1 MDGKQLRKERL
12 SRNIEQTE
20 LAKAIGVKSYTVSRW
35 ERGENKILKK
45 HLDNIEKFFASEAVA
60 SIKRE
65 CKQCGVD
72 ISGMSPR
79 AMYCSKEC
87 NNRTNDRK
95 NHGTWEDYVE
105 MKREFGM
112 KQREETRIRKEVER
126 KALMISKEC
135 AECGDR
141 FETMNKN
148 VLTCS
153 SNCSKRRSN
162 RLSWQTG
169 KKRINDTNIVD
180 RDISLKV
187 LYKRDEGICYI
198 CGNKCDYND
207 YKKDG
212 SNFTSGP
219 TYPSVDH
226 LIPLSRGGKHAWY
239 NVRLAHHRCN
249 SLKSDLMIDDV
260 KRYIPDNAYV
270 LARKVSPN
278 KKEVKQYSK
287 SMELIAVYESTAE
300 ASRQTGVKAK
310 GIQSCARKE
319 AKTYRGY
326 IWEY

>member
-1 MDGKQLRKERL
+1 MIIHTCAECNKEFTGRKKKYCSTECSEEVRRRKNKERWRKANPGWNDGTNKVCEWCGKEFTVPARNAHRTRFCSEKCNSRSKGHMPLEEYKTILDKKKQETAERKER
-12 SRNIEQTE
+12 Q
-20 LAKAIGVKSYTVSRW
+20 
-35 ERGENKILKK
+35 
-45 HLDNIEKFFASEAVA
+45 
-60 SIKRE
+60 
-65 CKQCGVD
+65 
-72 ISGMSPR
+72 
-79 AMYCSKEC
+79 
-87 NNRTNDRK
+87 
-95 NHGTWEDYVE
+95 
-105 MKREFGM
+105 
-112 KQREETRIRKEVER
+112 RKEKR
-126 KALMISKEC
+126 GSLLTKEC
-135 AECGDR
+135 AECGQSFD
-141 FETMNKN
+141 TMQPGQ
-148 VLTCS
+148 LTCS
-153 SNCSKRRSN
+153 LKCGKVRTN
-162 RLSWQTG
+162 RISSLR
-169 KKRINDTNIVD
+169 KDKRINDTNIVD

-287 SMELIAVYESTAE
+287 SMELIAAYESTAE
-300 ASRQTGVKAK
+300 ASRQTGIRVK
-310 GIQSCARKE
+310 GIQNCARK
-319 AKTYRGY
+319 AVKTYGGY